1 MSNENQTET
10 SQRKKDHIDLAFS
23 SQVGQM
29 ELDQRFYYEPML
41 AAHPNEEDKLS
52 TPFGN
57 KNLGMPL
64 WISSMTGGT
73 EHAGSINKNLAKACR
88 QFGLGMGLGS
98 CRIILEDDTYFED
111 FNLRPIIGDA
121 FPFYANLGIAQLENL
136 LHSGKKTLINN
147 LVDRLQ
153 ADGLIIHVNPMQEWL
168 QPEGDLIK
176 SSPIELIQRSLDSFD
191 FPIIVKEVGQGFGP
205 KSMEKLLALPLAAVD
220 FGAAGG
226 TNFAKLELS
235 RANDL
240 EQNHEKLMY
249 CGHNATEM
257 MAFVA
262 NIVQHKNQINCKQ
275 LIVSGGIKDY
285 LDGHYFIEKSPI
297 PAIYAQASVLLRY
310 ALHSYDMLEAYL
322 QTQVEGLKM
331 ARKFLIIKND

>member
-41 AAHPNEEDKLS
+41 AAHPNEEDRLS

-57 KNLGMPL
+57 NNLGMPL

-73 EHAGSINKNLAKACR
+73 AHAGSINKNLAKACR

-121 FPFYANLGIAQLENL
+121 FPFYANLGIAQIENL
-136 LHSGKKTLINN
+136 LQSGKKALIKN

-176 SSPIELIQRSLDSFD
+176 SSPIDLIQRSLDSFD

-262 NIVQHKNQINCKQ
+262 NIVKQNNHISCKQ

-285 LDGHYFIEKSPI
+285 LDGHYFMEKSPI
-297 PAIYAQASVLLRY
+297 PAIYAQASVLLKH
-310 ALHSYDMLEAYL
+310 ALHSYEMLEAYL
-322 QTQVEGLKM
+322 STQVEGLKM
-331 ARKFLIIKND
+331 ARKFLFIKND